1 MQGARLLSDALC
13 HVKNK
18 IVDSPAAGEHACQS
32 IAPAAHCKM
41 ILLTSVNAGSNSA

>member
-1 MQGARLLSDALC
+1 MQGARLLSDALR

-18 IVDSPAAGEHACQS
+18 IVDSPAAGEHASQS

-41 ILLTSVNAGSNSA
+41 ILLTSVNGGANST